1 VSASSHTTLII
12 MSASSGAAS
21 KLEKI
26 PMTPEMQQLVN
37 DPNFVVEFAIGD
49 PMPNLIPQSK
59 DSGIELSGV
68 YFDKPKRYIM
78 KSCHLSKD
86 DVRILD
92 MDTGKV
98 VLVSHHPGK
107 NPYEEL
113 DPLGIGNNPHAV
125 NGGEWESCC
134 DVTSRHHTMTS
145 FKIRPKSVSRHGRQ
159 YIKTMHGQGDESV
172 VMNIGKKSKFETM
185 SMRPHFEVGRGKDG
199 EEVYV
204 IAADM
209 MERTFTIK
217 NQSEEVVAQVAKTTK
232 ALIQTA
238 VFGSGSESTIDIAPG
253 VDTSSILAI
262 VFGLG
267 QVGAHFVKD
276 TFNNYVVDPIK
287 DSLKDT
293 AIEAVPGMDQAVDMY
308 EDAQGDAKHHAH
320 ALKKFQQFYESNFK

>member
-1 VSASSHTTLII
+1 
-12 MSASSGAAS
+12 
-21 KLEKI
+21 
-26 PMTPEMQQLVN
+26 
-37 DPNFVVEFAIGD
+37 
-49 PMPNLIPQSK
+49 
-59 DSGIELSGV
+59 
-68 YFDKPKRYIM
+68 M
-78 KSCHLSKD
+78 KSCHLTKD

-92 MDTGKV
+92 MDNGQV
-98 VLVSHHPGK
+98 ILVSHHPGK

-113 DPLGIGNNPHAV
+113 DPLGMANNPHAV
-125 NGGEWESCC
+125 QGGEWESCC
-134 DVTSRHHTMTS
+134 DVTSRHRSMKS
-145 FKIRPKSVSRHGRQ
+145 FKIRPKTISRHGRQ
-159 YIKTMHGQGDESV
+159 YIKTFHGKGDDSV
-172 VMNIGKKSKFETM
+172 IMNIGKMSKFETM

-217 NQSEEVVAQVAKTTK
+217 NQNEEVVAQVAKTTK

-276 TFNNYVVDPIK
+276 SLNNYVVDPLK
-287 DSLKDT
+287 DSLKD
-293 AIEAVPGMDQAVDMY
+293 AAVEAVPGMDQAVDMY
-308 EDAQGDAKHHAH
+308 TDTQGDARHHAH
-320 ALKKFQQFYESNFK
+320 ALKKFQRFYEQNFK